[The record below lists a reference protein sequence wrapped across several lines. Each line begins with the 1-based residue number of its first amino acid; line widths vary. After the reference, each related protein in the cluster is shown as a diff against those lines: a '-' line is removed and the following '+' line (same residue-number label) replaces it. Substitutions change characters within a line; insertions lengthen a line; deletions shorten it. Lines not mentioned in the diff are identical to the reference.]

1 MASNRGP
8 NAIGSSTNAVPPP
21 AAQQNSEYYKAA
33 QATGSA
39 FQWAGSGGA
48 APAAPAPGLGGV
60 GGSWGATPAA
70 APSSQT
76 QMSVAARARA
86 EAHGT
91 MPAAA
96 PAPAGSAV
104 SNGDYEKNLIAELCP
119 PGGMKA
125 EPPQDKLA
133 EFARAVP
140 SLNPDC
146 VCPALL
152 DALEE
157 GNPWI
162 MRAKA
167 LCVIETV
174 LKVMAEAEGSN
185 AYADFFYACSAEIA
199 PLANHARAAVK
210 GPAKRVLALLG
221 LEGDGAV
228 ANDDATGVEQPAA
241 AAPNLLDFDE
251 PAPPAVAAPVA
262 PPPQPVQ
269 ATPQPTSSSGGDS
282 LFSGLNTKAAAP
294 VPPAPAAPAP
304 APPAQEDD
312 LLGGFDTAPTAEVA
326 PATNPAAAP
335 PNDLFGD
342 MSVKTTENG
351 ASNAQQVSLS
361 FLFLETTTVDVCL
374 PSSLCFK
381 FSSLLRHLPH
391 QSQDPH
397 LAS

>member
-39 FQWAGSGGA
+39 FQWAGAGGA
-48 APAAPAPGLGGV
+48 APGASTAASAPSVGGV
-60 GGSWGATPAA
+60 GGSWGAAPSA
-70 APSSQT
+70 APSQP
-76 QMSVAARARA
+76 QMSVAARSRA

-91 MPAAA
+91 LPAA
-96 PAPAGSAV
+96 PVAPAGSAT

-174 LKVMAEAEGSN
+174 LKVMAEVQGSN
-185 AYADFFYACSAEIA
+185 AYADFFHACSAEIA

-210 GPAKRVLALLG
+210 GPAKRVLTLLG
-221 LEGDGAV
+221 VEGD
-228 ANDDATGVEQPAA
+228 ANVEPIGLVGTESVTE
-241 AAPNLLDFDE
+241 APNLLDFSE
-251 PAPPAVAAPVA
+251 PSDSPTAPHVA
-262 PPPQPVQ
+262 PPQPVQ
-269 ATPQPTSSSGGDS
+269 TALQPAVSNGGGS
-282 LFSGLNTKAAAP
+282 LFSGLNTKTEAP
-294 VPPAPAAPAP
+294 VHPPATSASVPL
-304 APPAQEDD
+304 AQEDD
-312 LLGGFDTAPTAEVA
+312 LLDGFSDVTA
-326 PATNPAAAP
+326 PATEAIPVAVSAP
-335 PNDLFGD
+335 PPSNDLFGD
-342 MSVKTTENG
+342 MSVKSSENESI
-351 ASNAQQVSLS
+351 ATQVSAQCNYLLS
-361 FLFLETTTVDVCL
+361 RHESTFLFYTSVALIHT
-374 PSSLCFK
+374 
-381 FSSLLRHLPH
+381 SLLRLHL
-391 QSQDPH
+391 
-397 LAS
+397 

>member
-8 NAIGSSTNAVPPP
+8 NAIGSSTNTVAPP

-39 FQWAGSGGA
+39 FQWAGAGGA
-48 APAAPAPGLGGV
+48 TPAAPAPGLGGV

-70 APSSQT
+70 APSQQ

-91 MPAAA
+91 LPAAP

-133 EFARAVP
+133 EFARSVP
-140 SLNPDC
+140 ALNPDC

-152 DALEE
+152 DALED

-174 LKVMAEAEGSN
+174 LKVMAETEGSN

-221 LEGDGAV
+221 LEGDVTASNGDV
-228 ANDDATGVEQPAA
+228 TGVTATEHVAE
-241 AAPNLLDFDE
+241 APNLLDFDE
-251 PAPPAVAAPVA
+251 PAPPVADPVA
-262 PPPQPVQ
+262 PPPPAQ
-269 ATPQPTSSSGGDS
+269 ATPQPVASGGGDS

-294 VPPAPAAPAP
+294 TPTPPAPAEPAP

-312 LLGGFDTAPTAEVA
+312 LLGGFGDVA
-326 PATNPAAAP
+326 PAQVPALAP
-335 PNDLFGD
+335 SNDLFGD
-342 MSVKTTENG
+342 MSVKSSDN
-351 ASNAQQVSLS
+351 ASQQVSPR
-361 FLFLETTTVDVCL
+361 TI
-374 PSSLCFK
+374 SLIIF
-381 FSSLLRHLPH
+381 
-391 QSQDPH
+391 
-397 LAS
+397 

>member
-39 FQWAGSGGA
+39 FQWAGAGGA
-48 APAAPAPGLGGV
+48 APGASTAAPAPGVGGV

-70 APSSQT
+70 AAPSQP
-76 QMSVAARARA
+76 QMSVAARSRA

-91 MPAAA
+91 LPAA
-96 PAPAGSAV
+96 PIAPAGSAT

-174 LKVMAEAEGSN
+174 LKVMAEVQGSN
-185 AYADFFYACSAEIA
+185 AYADFFHACSAEIA

-221 LEGDGAV
+221 IEGDANVESAGLVSTDSAV
-228 ANDDATGVEQPAA
+228 E
-241 AAPNLLDFDE
+241 APNLLDFGE
-251 PAPPAVAAPVA
+251 PGDSSTASPMA

-269 ATPQPTSSSGGDS
+269 TAPQTAVSGGSS
-282 LFSGLNTKAAAP
+282 LFSGLNTKAEAP
-294 VPPAPAAPAP
+294 VPPPATSAP

-312 LLGGFDTAPTAEVA
+312 LLGGFGDVAAPVPEAA
-326 PATNPAAAP
+326 PATMSAP
-335 PNDLFGD
+335 PPSNDLFGD
-342 MSVKTTENG
+342 MSVKSSENG
-351 ASNAQQVSLS
+351 STAPQVSPYVKLS
-361 FLFLETTTVDVCL
+361 YVM
-374 PSSLCFK
+374 P
-381 FSSLLRHLPH
+381 
-391 QSQDPH
+391 
-397 LAS
+397 

>member
-8 NAIGSSTNAVPPP
+8 NAIGSSTNTVAPPP
-21 AAQQNSEYYKAA
+21 AQQNSEYYKAA

-39 FQWAGSGGA
+39 FQWAGAGGA
-48 APAAPAPGLGGV
+48 APAAAPGLGGV

-70 APSSQT
+70 APSQQ

-91 MPAAA
+91 LPAAP

-125 EPPQDKLA
+125 EPPADKLA
-133 EFARAVP
+133 EFARSVP
-140 SLNPDC
+140 ALNPDS

-152 DALEE
+152 DALED

-174 LKVMAEAEGSN
+174 LKVMAETEGSN

-221 LEGDGAV
+221 LEGDV
-228 ANDDATGVEQPAA
+228 AASNGDAPGVEDVAV
-241 AAPNLLDFDE
+241 APNLLDFDG
-251 PAPPAVAAPVA
+251 PAPTVAAPVA
-262 PPPQPVQ
+262 PPPPVQ
-269 ATPQPTSSSGGDS
+269 ATPQPAASGGGDS

-294 VPPAPAAPAP
+294 TPPAPAAPAP
-304 APPAQEDD
+304 APAPPTQEDD
-312 LLGGFDTAPTAEVA
+312 LLGGFGDVA
-326 PATNPAAAP
+326 PAQVPPPAP
-335 PNDLFGD
+335 SNDLFGD
-342 MSVKTTENG
+342 MSFKSNG
-351 ASNAQQVSLS
+351 NAAERVSS
-361 FLFLETTTVDVCL
+361 Q
-374 PSSLCFK
+374 P
-381 FSSLLRHLPH
+381 FSS
-391 QSQDPH
+391 SF
-397 LAS
+397 